1 MDEQLNT
8 LRTTN
13 WELLNYFRSAYVR
26 QSEQLQSL
34 KSELFELDV
43 KLEEL
48 EKTKNLY
55 TFQSDSHRSIFSP
68 ISAETREHG
77 RNQILQSQLSEL
89 QSVRTSLVQRI
100 ARQET
105 DVKAIRDHIQALE
118 AANQSLTELYQKL
131 PQEEDST
138 VSASEEET
146 VDTAVTDTTEDLAFH
161 AYQLLMLNQYDK
173 SQIAERIHTSLQQGL
188 EGDQNK
194 LEVLKWLIQSDP
206 TRARLTIQ
214 ELQDSNARLL
224 QLSNSLIQELN
235 PSVTVSKPIWMAIE
249 DCIQEYRTGHPECIM
264 DVSVDCSDYDLKVL
278 PIITLTLLQLL
289 QEILNNA
296 FFYSNANKIL
306 IKIYINSRMIDAY
319 INDNGVGIPAD
330 YLTASSWH
338 SGLHRLHEIVHLL
351 GGKLQIDGDIISG
364 TNVRFSFPVYTEVQ
378 DNAKPA
384 DAADRRNDTASA
396 DRLDYNGAAKYINDT
411 DGHDDTGSVEY
422 ACNTN
427 RQDFDSKD
435 YTDNVN
441 NKINTDKN

>member
-8 LRTTN
+8 LRSTN
-13 WELLNYFRSAYVR
+13 WDLLNYFRSAYVR

-48 EKTKNLY
+48 EKTKSLY

-68 ISAETREHG
+68 ISAESYEQG
-77 RNQILQSQLSEL
+77 RNQILQAQLSEL
-89 QSVRTSLVQRI
+89 QSVRKSLVQRI
-100 ARQET
+100 NRQET
-105 DVKAIRDHIQALE
+105 DLNAIREHIQSLE
-118 AANQSLTELYQKL
+118 TANQCLAELYQKL
-131 PQEEDST
+131 PQEEPSA
-138 VSASEEET
+138 SPASEEEA
-146 VDTAVTDTTEDLAFH
+146 VDTADADTTEDIAFH

-173 SQIAERIHTSLQQGL
+173 SQIAERIHTSILQGL

-214 ELQDSNARLL
+214 ELQDSNSKL
-224 QLSNSLIQELN
+224 QKISDALIQELN
-235 PSVTVSKPIWMAIE
+235 QASTASKPIWMVIE
-249 DCIQEYRTGHPECIM
+249 DCIQEYRTTHPECIM

-289 QEILNNA
+289 REILNNA

-306 IKIYINSRMIDAY
+306 MKIYINSRMIDVY
-319 INDNGVGIPAD
+319 INDNGVGIPTD

-338 SGLHRLHEIVHLL
+338 SGLHRLHEIILLL

-364 TNVRFSFPVYTEVQ
+364 TNVRFSFPVYAEAQ
-378 DNAKPA
+378 DNANTA
-384 DAADRRNDTASA
+384 NYTAS
-396 DRLDYNGAAKYINDT
+396 T
-411 DGHDDTGSVEY
+411 
-422 ACNTN
+422 
-427 RQDFDSKD
+427 D
-435 YTDNVN
+435 YTTESGS
-441 NKINTDKN
+441 KINTD